1 LHARDREYHRPAIL
15 PESLAPLTYR
25 DFALY
30 WVAQLVSNT
39 GTQMEQV
46 ATSWLLYRLTDSPAL
61 LGLAGLVRFAPILA
75 LTLVG
80 GAVADRV
87 GRRKILFV
95 TQLGFTALSLGVGVL
110 VVTGRIQPWHLYL
123 QTVLAATLLAFDAP
137 ARQAMFPTLLPRHQ
151 LARAVP
157 LNSILRFFGI
167 VLGPAVAGAIIAAVD
182 VTPIYFLNA
191 LSFLALVGAL
201 AMMHVP
207 GSSDRSD
214 DRAPWARHAL
224 EGLHYVRRSA
234 VLSAAIGLLVLLA
247 AFGHSPA
254 LLTIYARDVL
264 DVGAPGLGA
273 LLSAVGIGSLVGSV
287 ALIAARA
294 AAEHTGRLFLISAA
308 AYAASLAAFGFSR
321 VFVVSILASFV
332 LGLSGAGLSA
342 LGNTIVQLASPE
354 WLRGRVLSIH
364 ILVTRGGDALSAF
377 EAGLAI
383 SLLGPTLAV
392 VGSAAAL
399 LLSVAAV
406 GARVSS
412 LRAFATRSSA

>member
-1 LHARDREYHRPAIL
+1 
-15 PESLAPLTYR
+15 
-25 DFALY
+25 
-30 WVAQLVSNT
+30 
-39 GTQMEQV
+39 MEQV

-61 LGLAGLVRFAPILA
+61 LGLNGLVRFAPILA

-87 GRRKILFV
+87 GRRKILYV
-95 TQLGFTALSLGVGVL
+95 TQIAFTSVSTVTGLL
-110 VVTGRIQPWHLYL
+110 VVTGLIQPWHLYL
-123 QTVLAATLLAFDAP
+123 NTLLAATLLAFDAP
-137 ARQAMFPTLLPRHQ
+137 ARQAMFPTLLPRQQ

-157 LNSILRFFGI
+157 LNSIIRFVGI
-167 VLGPAVAGAIIAAVD
+167 VFGPALAGAIIAAVD

-191 LSFLALVGAL
+191 ASYLALVGAL
-201 AMMHVP
+201 AVMHVP
-207 GSSDRSD
+207 GASSSAEGRLSFVG
-214 DRAPWARHAL
+214 HAL
-224 EGLHYVRRSA
+224 EGLRYVRGSA
-234 VLSAAIGLLVLLA
+234 VLSASIGLLVLLA

-254 LLTIYARDVL
+254 LLTIFARDVL
-264 DVGAPGLGA
+264 GVGAPGLGA

-287 ALIAARA
+287 LLIAARG
-294 AAEHTGRLFLISAA
+294 AAEHTGRLFLVSAG

-321 VFVVSILASFV
+321 VFVVSLLASFG

-383 SLLGPTLAV
+383 SVLGPTLAV
-392 VGSAAAL
+392 VGSAATVL
-399 LLSVAAV
+399 LAVLAV
-406 GARVSS
+406 GARVTS
-412 LRAFATRSSA
+412 LRAFAARTSAP